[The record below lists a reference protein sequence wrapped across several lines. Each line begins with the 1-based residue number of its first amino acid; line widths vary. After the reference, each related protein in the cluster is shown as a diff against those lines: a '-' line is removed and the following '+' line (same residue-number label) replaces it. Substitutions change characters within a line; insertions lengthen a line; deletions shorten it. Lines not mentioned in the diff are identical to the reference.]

1 MIDKFGHYYLINH
14 SALYRL
20 EKLTFVKFRNL
31 DGMEIDFGKYPIT
44 GIFGANGMGKSTILA
59 TIRCLYQ
66 SVYNPRSKR
75 GRPRKTPIVHRPAE
89 CKNEPFGHLFPGN
102 HLFNYIGSS
111 IVADFSSPTGNVSG
125 LYQIQSGMKRWSP
138 GTTAKPVRPVYYIE
152 MEYCIPAAEAGYTK
166 AARDK
171 RARIYRSI
179 MSHSDALRTDF
190 NYIFTR
196 DISINDLADTGRGVD
211 EQVGIAMSGRKMLFR
226 DLSAGEQ
233 RVLKLLDIIY
243 NAPDGSIILIDE
255 IELTLHK
262 YALHN
267 LLDVLVRMA
276 HKRELQVIFTSH
288 NQSLLH
294 RRDINI
300 RSLYK
305 EGERIKCD
313 HGYNQDCIA
322 LLEGPDA
329 PKYATIL
336 VEDMMSQTI
345 VTELLNQKDKLRLA
359 SIISFGGYHDAFKL
373 ASSLY
378 LTEKLSD
385 KILFVLDGDVCK
397 TREEKEAE
405 LQTAKVIP
413 NLTQEMKDQILSHFT
428 EYILP
433 DGTTIEPMLY
443 DLIKREQDMTDPVV
457 VAANKVP
464 KLSMETVPSH
474 IADKDKKRYLEHYMI
489 PATLANLGYRGN
501 SVMVGYLMIVHNF
514 ATNYPKK
521 WRILTSKLSKWID
534 DNLC

>member
-1 MIDKFGHYYLINH
+1 MIDKYGHYYLIDH

-31 DGMEIDFGKYPIT
+31 DGMEIDFGNNPIT

-75 GRPRKTPIVHRPAE
+75 GKPRKEPYIRRPDA
-89 CKNEPFGHLFPGN
+89 CHNEPFGHLFPGN
-102 HLFNYIGSS
+102 QFFNYLGSE
-111 IVADFSSPTGNVSG
+111 IVADFSCPYGGASG
-125 LYQIQSGMKRWSP
+125 LYRIHSGMKRWSP
-138 GTTAKPVRPVYYIE
+138 GTTAKPVRQVFYIE
-152 MEYCIPAAEAGYTK
+152 MESCIPAAETGYTK

-171 RARIYRSI
+171 RARMYRSI
-179 MSHSDALRTDF
+179 MSHSEALRTDF

-196 DISINDLADTGRGVD
+196 EILINNLSETGAGVD

-243 NAPDGSIILIDE
+243 NAPDNSVILIDE
-255 IELTLHK
+255 IELTLHTS
-262 YALHN
+262 ALHR

-276 HKRELQVIFTSH
+276 HKRGLQVVFTSH
-288 NQSLLH
+288 NQSLLQ

-305 EGERIKCD
+305 EGECIKCD

-329 PKYATIL
+329 PLYTTIL
-336 VEDMMSQTI
+336 VEDLMSQAI
-345 VTELLNQKDKLRLA
+345 VTEVLRQKGKLNLA
-359 SIISFGGYHDAFKL
+359 SIIPFGGYNKAFKL

-378 LTEKLSD
+378 LAEKLTD
-385 KILFVLDGDVCK
+385 RILFVLDGDVCRTK
-397 TREEKEAE
+397 EEKEKE
-405 LQTAKVIP
+405 LQSAQIIP
-413 NLTQEMKDQILSHFT
+413 DLTQEMKDHILSHFT

-433 DGTTIEPMLY
+433 SDTTIEPMLFN
-443 DLIKREQDMTDPVV
+443 LIRQEPNADDPVV
-457 VAANKVP
+457 VAASKVP
-464 KLSMETVPSH
+464 LLTMETVPSH
-474 IADKDKKRYLEHYMI
+474 VANKDKKRYLEHYMI
-489 PATLANLGYRGN
+489 PTTISNLGYRGSN
-501 SVMVGYLMIVHNF
+501 ITVGYMMVVQNF
-514 ATNYPKK
+514 AANYPGK
-521 WRILTSKLSKWID
+521 WRALTCKLSKWID

>member
-1 MIDKFGHYYLINH
+1 MIDKYGHYYLIDHN
-14 SALYRL
+14 ALYRL

-31 DGMEIDFGKYPIT
+31 DGMEIDFGKLPIT
-44 GIFGANGMGKSTILA
+44 GIFGANGMGKSTILS

-75 GRPRKTPIVHRPAE
+75 GKPRKTPYFHRPAE
-89 CKNEPFGHLFPGN
+89 CRNEPFGHLFPGN
-102 HLFNYIGSS
+102 QFFNYIGSS
-111 IVADFSSPTGNVSG
+111 IAVDFSAPSKNASG
-125 LYQIQSGMKRWSP
+125 LYQIQAGMKRWSP

-152 MEYCIPAAEAGYTK
+152 MESCIPAAESGYTK

-171 RARIYRSI
+171 RAKIYRSI
-179 MSHSDALRTDF
+179 MSHSDALRADF

-196 DISINDLADTGRGVD
+196 DISISDLSETGRGID

-243 NAPDGSIILIDE
+243 NAPDGSLILIDE

-276 HKRELQVIFTSH
+276 FKRNLQIVFTSH

-305 EGERIKCD
+305 EGDSIKCD

-329 PKYATIL
+329 PRYATIL
-336 VEDMMSQTI
+336 VEDMMSQAI
-345 VTELLNQKDKLRLA
+345 VMELLNQKGKLPLA

-385 KILFVLDGDVCK
+385 KIMFVLDGDVCK
-397 TREEKEAE
+397 TRAEKEEE
-405 LQTAKVIP
+405 LQLAKVIP
-413 NLTQEMKDQILSHFT
+413 DLTQEMKDQILSHFT

-433 DGTTIEPMLY
+433 GGTTIEPMLF
-443 DLIKREQDMTDPVV
+443 DLIKRGQDIADPVV

-464 KLSMETVPSH
+464 ILTMETVPFH
-474 IADKDKKRYLEHYMI
+474 IADKKRYLEHYMI
-489 PATLANLGYRGN
+489 PTTISNLGYRGN
-501 SVMVGYLMIVHNF
+501 SMILGYSAIVHHF
-514 ATNYPKK
+514 ATNYSKK
-521 WRILTSKLSKWID
+521 WRAMTFKLSQWID